1 MYSII
6 FSMAHDAFAVHTL
19 PGFPPSLSALPGIR
33 YSEFPVDSGNLQ
45 TMLLIQITLHL
56 LGHMEKVLG
65 LPREFRVQEVG
76 GEYDGIL
83 SSEAGLRLL
92 RMVVGDVNVG
102 DKAGDSGE
110 GASGSGDWKEL
121 RLLRSSI
128 RQITHTVQ
136 NSMAW

>member
-6 FSMAHDAFAVHTL
+6 FSIAYDAFEVHTL
-19 PGFPPSLSALPGIR
+19 PGFPPSLSGLPGIR

-56 LGHMEKVLG
+56 VGHMEKVLG

-76 GEYDGIL
+76 GEYNGIL
-83 SSEAGLRLL
+83 SSEVGLRLL
-92 RMVVGDVNVG
+92 RMVVGDVSVG
-102 DKAGDSGE
+102 EEIGDAGGGSSG
-110 GASGSGDWKEL
+110 GVDWKEL
-121 RLLRSSI
+121 KLLRSSI
-128 RQITHTVQ
+128 QQITHTVQ